1 MDEIRVDHGH
11 QNDPHR
17 RWLRHTYQEGPGFR
31 FLATRGGRPPEQRSA
46 DSVFATLRRRA
57 RLVRI
62 AREEGFAAA
71 LDLGQCSRTTL
82 WRWQSAYAKGGLRAL
97 VPEPFGP
104 RRPVA
109 KHPVWVEQVVIA
121 VRLATYW
128 NAKRISAE
136 LRRREV
142 ALVSHGWISQLLCD
156 LGTARP
162 SSPRERGP
170 RYERAEPNAL
180 WHIDIKGPFFIQLA
194 RGRYLKTWIIGLV
207 DDHSR
212 YLLGLR
218 IAERQ
223 ETEGILAW
231 LADCVELCGK
241 PLDLMSDNGTPF
253 VHWMPSV
260 ITRFGRELRELEIR
274 HIRTQV
280 DSPWTNGKI
289 ESFWATLKSEVLD
302 REIFRSLEDA
312 EAALARFVDYYNYHR
327 LHGEIGW
334 CTPAERFDGT
344 PFTDLGF
351 ENIPA
356 LRHLERWLAELRRAA

>member
-1 MDEIRVDHGH
+1 MDELYATRDMVR
-11 QNDPHR
+11 DPSR

-31 FLATRGGRPPEQRSA
+31 FLATRGGRPPGARTPRTA
-46 DSVFATLRRRA
+46 LDTVRLRA
-57 RLVRI
+57 RVLRI
-62 AREEGFAAA
+62 SREQGWEAALA
-71 LDLGQCSRTTL
+71 LDLCSRRSL
-82 WRWQSAYAKGGLRAL
+82 FRWQALAAAGGLAAL
-97 VPEPFGP
+97 LPERSGP
-104 RRPVA
+104 RHRVA
-109 KHPVWVEQVVIA
+109 KHPLWVEQVVIA

-136 LRRREV
+136 LARREIV
-142 ALVSHGWISQLLCD
+142 QVSHGWISQLLSD

-170 RYERAEPNAL
+170 RYERAAPNAL

-194 RGRYLKTWIIGLV
+194 RGRYLKTWLIALV

-223 ETEGILAW
+223 ETEGILRW
-231 LADCVELCGK
+231 LADCVELCGR
-241 PLDLMSDNGTPF
+241 PLDLMSDNGSPF
-253 VHWMPSV
+253 VHWMPGV
-260 ITRFGRELRELEIR
+260 LTRFGKELRDLEIR

-302 REIFRSLEDA
+302 RQIFRSLVDA
-312 EAALARFVDYYNYHR
+312 EAALGRFSGYYNYHR

-334 CTPAERFDGT
+334 LTPAERFDGT
-344 PFTDLGF
+344 PFTDRGF
-351 ENIPA
+351 ENVPA
-356 LRHLERWLAELRRAA
+356 LLHLEHWLADLRKAA